1 MNSIKT
7 TMLMALLMALMVAL
21 GGAFAGHTGMT
32 VMLIIALGMNFFSY
46 WFSDRMVLSMYNA
59 QEVDR
64 QSAPELYGL
73 VEKLAGRAE
82 LPMPRVYIINEDA
95 PNAFATGRNP
105 SNAAVAVTTGL
116 MRALDY
122 NEISGVLGHELAHVK
137 HRDILI
143 STIAATMATVIS
155 YAASIAQW
163 AAIFGSGRSS
173 DDDNNGG
180 IIGLIATGGAS
191 IMVYVWFAFAGAAL
205 TSVLV
210 HRLGRTGRS
219 GVDPGRLVLAGA
231 ALSIVLSALTRA
243 LILSADATVYESF
256 RSWATGSLQGRGWES
271 LPVVGTCLVVGLLI
285 SLALAGPLDSV
296 SLGTDMATALGVNIR
311 LTWTLANAAIVV
323 LAGGATAACGP
334 IAFIGLAS
342 PHIARAVSGPN
353 HRLLLPVSAL
363 LAAVLLLLAD
373 VIGRIVVF
381 PGEIGAGVM
390 TALIGSPFF
399 IHLVRRGRVVGI

>member
-1 MNSIKT
+1 MVRT
-7 TMLMALLMALMVAL
+7 RRLVLVVALLMAALVVLLVASLAIGSRLIPTGTVMDALTNFDPGSDDQLVIRFSRLPRTLIGVLAGAAL
-21 GGAFAGHTGMT
+21 G
-32 VMLIIALGMNFFSY
+32 
-46 WFSDRMVLSMYNA
+46 
-59 QEVDR
+59 
-64 QSAPELYGL
+64 
-73 VEKLAGRAE
+73 LAGVLTQSLTRNALAE
-82 LPMPRVYIINEDA
+82 PGTLGV
-95 PNAFATGRNP
+95 NAG
-105 SNAAVAVTTGL
+105 AAV
-116 MRALDY
+116 
-122 NEISGVLGHELAHVK
+122 GV
-137 HRDILI
+137 
-143 STIAATMATVIS
+143 
-155 YAASIAQW
+155 
-163 AAIFGSGRSS
+163 
-173 DDDNNGG
+173 

-219 GVDPGRLVLAGA
+219 GVDPARLVLAGA

>member
-1 MNSIKT
+1 MART
-7 TMLMALLMALMVAL
+7 RRLVLVVALLMAALVVLLVASLAIGSRLIPTGTVMDALTNFDPGSDDQLVIRFSRLPRTLIGVLAGAAL
-21 GGAFAGHTGMT
+21 G
-32 VMLIIALGMNFFSY
+32 
-46 WFSDRMVLSMYNA
+46 
-59 QEVDR
+59 
-64 QSAPELYGL
+64 
-73 VEKLAGRAE
+73 LAGVLTQSLTRNALAE
-82 LPMPRVYIINEDA
+82 PGTLGV
-95 PNAFATGRNP
+95 NAG
-105 SNAAVAVTTGL
+105 AAV
-116 MRALDY
+116 
-122 NEISGVLGHELAHVK
+122 GV
-137 HRDILI
+137 
-143 STIAATMATVIS
+143 
-155 YAASIAQW
+155 
-163 AAIFGSGRSS
+163 
-173 DDDNNGG
+173 

-205 TSVLV
+205 TPVLV

-219 GVDPGRLVLAGA
+219 GVDPARLVLAGA
-231 ALSIVLSALTRA
+231 ALSVVLSALTRA

>member
-1 MNSIKT
+1 MART
-7 TMLMALLMALMVAL
+7 RRLVLVVALLMAALVVLLVASLAIGSRLIPTGTVMDALTNFDPGSDDQLVIRFSRLPRTLIGVLAGAAL
-21 GGAFAGHTGMT
+21 G
-32 VMLIIALGMNFFSY
+32 
-46 WFSDRMVLSMYNA
+46 
-59 QEVDR
+59 
-64 QSAPELYGL
+64 
-73 VEKLAGRAE
+73 LAGVLTQSLTRNALAE
-82 LPMPRVYIINEDA
+82 PGTLGV
-95 PNAFATGRNP
+95 NAG
-105 SNAAVAVTTGL
+105 AAV
-116 MRALDY
+116 
-122 NEISGVLGHELAHVK
+122 GV
-137 HRDILI
+137 
-143 STIAATMATVIS
+143 
-155 YAASIAQW
+155 
-163 AAIFGSGRSS
+163 
-173 DDDNNGG
+173 

-191 IMVYVWFAFAGAAL
+191 IVVYVWFASAGAAL

-219 GVDPGRLVLAGA
+219 GVDPARLVLAGA

>member
-1 MNSIKT
+1 MART
-7 TMLMALLMALMVAL
+7 RRLVLVVALLMAALVVLLVASLAIGSRLIPTGTVMDAVTNFDPGSDDQLVIRFSRLPRTLIGVLAGAAL
-21 GGAFAGHTGMT
+21 G
-32 VMLIIALGMNFFSY
+32 
-46 WFSDRMVLSMYNA
+46 
-59 QEVDR
+59 
-64 QSAPELYGL
+64 
-73 VEKLAGRAE
+73 LAGVLTQSLTRNALAE
-82 LPMPRVYIINEDA
+82 PGTLGV
-95 PNAFATGRNP
+95 NAG
-105 SNAAVAVTTGL
+105 AAV
-116 MRALDY
+116 
-122 NEISGVLGHELAHVK
+122 GV
-137 HRDILI
+137 
-143 STIAATMATVIS
+143 
-155 YAASIAQW
+155 
-163 AAIFGSGRSS
+163 
-173 DDDNNGG
+173 

-219 GVDPGRLVLAGA
+219 GVDPARLVLAGA

-296 SLGTDMATALGVNIR
+296 SLGTDMATSLGVNIR

>member
-1 MNSIKT
+1 MART
-7 TMLMALLMALMVAL
+7 RRLVLVVALLMAALVVLLVASLAIGSRLIPTGTVMDALTNFDPGSDDQLVIRFSRLPRTLIGVLAGAAL
-21 GGAFAGHTGMT
+21 G
-32 VMLIIALGMNFFSY
+32 
-46 WFSDRMVLSMYNA
+46 
-59 QEVDR
+59 
-64 QSAPELYGL
+64 
-73 VEKLAGRAE
+73 LAGVLTQSLTRNALAE
-82 LPMPRVYIINEDA
+82 PGTLGV
-95 PNAFATGRNP
+95 NAG
-105 SNAAVAVTTGL
+105 AAV
-116 MRALDY
+116 
-122 NEISGVLGHELAHVK
+122 GV
-137 HRDILI
+137 
-143 STIAATMATVIS
+143 
-155 YAASIAQW
+155 
-163 AAIFGSGRSS
+163 
-173 DDDNNGG
+173 

-191 IMVYVWFAFAGAAL
+191 IVVYVWFAFAGAAL

-219 GVDPGRLVLAGA
+219 GVDPARLVLAGA

-271 LPVVGTCLVVGLLI
+271 LPVVGACLVVGLLI

>member
-1 MNSIKT
+1 MVRT
-7 TMLMALLMALMVAL
+7 RRLVLVVALLMAALVVLLVAGLAIGSRLIPTGTVMDALTNFDPGSDDQLVIRFSRLPRTLIGVLAGAAL
-21 GGAFAGHTGMT
+21 G
-32 VMLIIALGMNFFSY
+32 
-46 WFSDRMVLSMYNA
+46 
-59 QEVDR
+59 
-64 QSAPELYGL
+64 
-73 VEKLAGRAE
+73 LAGVLTQSLTRNALAE
-82 LPMPRVYIINEDA
+82 PGTLGV
-95 PNAFATGRNP
+95 NAG
-105 SNAAVAVTTGL
+105 AAV
-116 MRALDY
+116 
-122 NEISGVLGHELAHVK
+122 GV
-137 HRDILI
+137 
-143 STIAATMATVIS
+143 
-155 YAASIAQW
+155 
-163 AAIFGSGRSS
+163 
-173 DDDNNGG
+173 

-219 GVDPGRLVLAGA
+219 GVDPARLVLAGA

-296 SLGTDMATALGVNIR
+296 SLGTDMATSLGVNIR

>member
-1 MNSIKT
+1 MART
-7 TMLMALLMALMVAL
+7 RRLVLVVALLMAALVVLLVASLAIGSRLIPTGTVMDALTNFDPGSDDQLVIRFSRLPRTLIGVLAGAAL
-21 GGAFAGHTGMT
+21 G
-32 VMLIIALGMNFFSY
+32 
-46 WFSDRMVLSMYNA
+46 
-59 QEVDR
+59 
-64 QSAPELYGL
+64 
-73 VEKLAGRAE
+73 LAGVLTQSLTRNALAE
-82 LPMPRVYIINEDA
+82 PGTLGV
-95 PNAFATGRNP
+95 NAG
-105 SNAAVAVTTGL
+105 AAV
-116 MRALDY
+116 
-122 NEISGVLGHELAHVK
+122 GV
-137 HRDILI
+137 
-143 STIAATMATVIS
+143 
-155 YAASIAQW
+155 
-163 AAIFGSGRSS
+163 
-173 DDDNNGG
+173 

-191 IMVYVWFAFAGAAL
+191 IVVYVWFAFAGAAL

-219 GVDPGRLVLAGA
+219 GVDPARLVLAGA

-296 SLGTDMATALGVNIR
+296 SLGTDMATSLGVNIR

>member
-1 MNSIKT
+1 MART
-7 TMLMALLMALMVAL
+7 RRLVLVVALLMAALVVLLVASLAIGSRLIPTGTVMDALTNFDPGSDDQLVIRFSRLPRTLIGVLAGAAL
-21 GGAFAGHTGMT
+21 G
-32 VMLIIALGMNFFSY
+32 
-46 WFSDRMVLSMYNA
+46 
-59 QEVDR
+59 
-64 QSAPELYGL
+64 
-73 VEKLAGRAE
+73 LAGVLTQSLTRNALAE
-82 LPMPRVYIINEDA
+82 PGTLGV
-95 PNAFATGRNP
+95 NAG
-105 SNAAVAVTTGL
+105 AAV
-116 MRALDY
+116 
-122 NEISGVLGHELAHVK
+122 GV
-137 HRDILI
+137 
-143 STIAATMATVIS
+143 
-155 YAASIAQW
+155 
-163 AAIFGSGRSS
+163 
-173 DDDNNGG
+173 

-210 HRLGRTGRS
+210 HRLGRTSRS
-219 GVDPGRLVLAGA
+219 GVDPARLVLAGA

-296 SLGTDMATALGVNIR
+296 SLGTDMATSLGVNIR

>member
-1 MNSIKT
+1 MART
-7 TMLMALLMALMVAL
+7 RRLVLVVALLMAALVVLLVASLAIGSRLIPTGTVMDALTNFDPGSDDQLVIRFSRLPRTLIGVLAGAAL
-21 GGAFAGHTGMT
+21 G
-32 VMLIIALGMNFFSY
+32 
-46 WFSDRMVLSMYNA
+46 
-59 QEVDR
+59 
-64 QSAPELYGL
+64 
-73 VEKLAGRAE
+73 LAGVLTQSLTRNALAE
-82 LPMPRVYIINEDA
+82 PGTLGV
-95 PNAFATGRNP
+95 NAG
-105 SNAAVAVTTGL
+105 AAV
-116 MRALDY
+116 
-122 NEISGVLGHELAHVK
+122 GV
-137 HRDILI
+137 
-143 STIAATMATVIS
+143 
-155 YAASIAQW
+155 
-163 AAIFGSGRSS
+163 
-173 DDDNNGG
+173 

-219 GVDPGRLVLAGA
+219 GVDPARLVLAGA

-243 LILSADATVYESF
+243 LILSAYATVYESF

-296 SLGTDMATALGVNIR
+296 SLGTDMATSLGVNIR

>member
-1 MNSIKT
+1 MART
-7 TMLMALLMALMVAL
+7 RRLVLVVALLMAALVVLLVASLAIGSRLIPTGTVMDALTNFDPGSDDQLVIRFSRLPRTLIGVLAGAAL
-21 GGAFAGHTGMT
+21 G
-32 VMLIIALGMNFFSY
+32 
-46 WFSDRMVLSMYNA
+46 
-59 QEVDR
+59 
-64 QSAPELYGL
+64 
-73 VEKLAGRAE
+73 LAGVLTQSLTRNALAE
-82 LPMPRVYIINEDA
+82 PGTLGV
-95 PNAFATGRNP
+95 NAG
-105 SNAAVAVTTGL
+105 AAV
-116 MRALDY
+116 
-122 NEISGVLGHELAHVK
+122 GV
-137 HRDILI
+137 
-143 STIAATMATVIS
+143 
-155 YAASIAQW
+155 
-163 AAIFGSGRSS
+163 
-173 DDDNNGG
+173 

-191 IMVYVWFAFAGAAL
+191 IVVYVWFAFAGAAL

-219 GVDPGRLVLAGA
+219 GVDPARLVLAGA

-342 PHIARAVSGPN
+342 PHVARVLGGVN
-353 HRLLLPVSAL
+353 HRRLLPLSAL

>member
-1 MNSIKT
+1 MART
-7 TMLMALLMALMVAL
+7 RRLVLVVALLMAALVVLLVASLAIGSRLIPTGTVMDALTNFDPGSDDQLVIRFSRLPRTLIGVLAGAAL
-21 GGAFAGHTGMT
+21 G
-32 VMLIIALGMNFFSY
+32 
-46 WFSDRMVLSMYNA
+46 
-59 QEVDR
+59 
-64 QSAPELYGL
+64 
-73 VEKLAGRAE
+73 LAGVLTQSLTRNALAE
-82 LPMPRVYIINEDA
+82 PGTLGV
-95 PNAFATGRNP
+95 NAG
-105 SNAAVAVTTGL
+105 AAV
-116 MRALDY
+116 
-122 NEISGVLGHELAHVK
+122 GV
-137 HRDILI
+137 
-143 STIAATMATVIS
+143 
-155 YAASIAQW
+155 
-163 AAIFGSGRSS
+163 
-173 DDDNNGG
+173 
-180 IIGLIATGGAS
+180 IIGLIAPGGAS
-191 IMVYVWFAFAGAAL
+191 IVVSVWFAFAGAAL

-219 GVDPGRLVLAGA
+219 GVDPARLVLAGA

-296 SLGTDMATALGVNIR
+296 SLGTDMATSLGVNIR

>member
-1 MNSIKT
+1 MART
-7 TMLMALLMALMVAL
+7 RRLVLVVALLMAALVVLLVASLAIGSRLIPTGTVMDALTNFDPGSDDQLVIRFSRLPRTLIGVLAGAAL
-21 GGAFAGHTGMT
+21 G
-32 VMLIIALGMNFFSY
+32 
-46 WFSDRMVLSMYNA
+46 
-59 QEVDR
+59 
-64 QSAPELYGL
+64 
-73 VEKLAGRAE
+73 LAGVLTQSLTRNALAE
-82 LPMPRVYIINEDA
+82 PGTLGV
-95 PNAFATGRNP
+95 NAG
-105 SNAAVAVTTGL
+105 AAV
-116 MRALDY
+116 
-122 NEISGVLGHELAHVK
+122 GV
-137 HRDILI
+137 
-143 STIAATMATVIS
+143 
-155 YAASIAQW
+155 
-163 AAIFGSGRSS
+163 
-173 DDDNNGG
+173 
-180 IIGLIATGGAS
+180 IIGLIATSGAS

-219 GVDPGRLVLAGA
+219 GVDPARLVLAGA

-271 LPVVGTCLVVGLLI
+271 LPVVGACLVVGLLV

>member
-1 MNSIKT
+1 MART
-7 TMLMALLMALMVAL
+7 RRLVLVVALLMAALVVLLVASLAIGSRLIPTGTVMDALTNFDPGSDDQLVIRFSRLPRTLIGVLAGAAL
-21 GGAFAGHTGMT
+21 G
-32 VMLIIALGMNFFSY
+32 
-46 WFSDRMVLSMYNA
+46 
-59 QEVDR
+59 
-64 QSAPELYGL
+64 
-73 VEKLAGRAE
+73 LAGVLTQSLTRNALAE
-82 LPMPRVYIINEDA
+82 PGTLGV
-95 PNAFATGRNP
+95 NAG
-105 SNAAVAVTTGL
+105 AAV
-116 MRALDY
+116 
-122 NEISGVLGHELAHVK
+122 GV
-137 HRDILI
+137 
-143 STIAATMATVIS
+143 
-155 YAASIAQW
+155 
-163 AAIFGSGRSS
+163 
-173 DDDNNGG
+173 

-219 GVDPGRLVLAGA
+219 GVDPARLVLAGA

-271 LPVVGTCLVVGLLI
+271 LPVVGACLVVGLLI

>member
-1 MNSIKT
+1 
-7 TMLMALLMALMVAL
+7 MARTRRLVLVVAL
-21 GGAFAGHTGMT
+21 RMAALVVLLVASLAIGSRLIPTGT
-32 VMLIIALGMNFFSY
+32 VMDALTNFDPGSDDQLVIRFSRLPRTLIGVLAGAALG
-46 WFSDRMVLSMYNA
+46 
-59 QEVDR
+59 
-64 QSAPELYGL
+64 
-73 VEKLAGRAE
+73 LAGVLTQSLTRNALAE
-82 LPMPRVYIINEDA
+82 PGTLGV
-95 PNAFATGRNP
+95 NAG
-105 SNAAVAVTTGL
+105 AAV
-116 MRALDY
+116 
-122 NEISGVLGHELAHVK
+122 GV
-137 HRDILI
+137 
-143 STIAATMATVIS
+143 
-155 YAASIAQW
+155 
-163 AAIFGSGRSS
+163 
-173 DDDNNGG
+173 

-219 GVDPGRLVLAGA
+219 GVDPARLVLAGA

-296 SLGTDMATALGVNIR
+296 SLGTDMATSLGVNIR

>member
-1 MNSIKT
+1 MART
-7 TMLMALLMALMVAL
+7 RRLVLVVALLMAALVVLLVASLAIGSRLIPTGTVMDALTNFDPGSDDQLVIRFSRLPRTLIGVLAGAAL
-21 GGAFAGHTGMT
+21 G
-32 VMLIIALGMNFFSY
+32 
-46 WFSDRMVLSMYNA
+46 
-59 QEVDR
+59 
-64 QSAPELYGL
+64 
-73 VEKLAGRAE
+73 LAGVLTQSLTRNALAE
-82 LPMPRVYIINEDA
+82 PGTLGV
-95 PNAFATGRNP
+95 NAG
-105 SNAAVAVTTGL
+105 AAV
-116 MRALDY
+116 
-122 NEISGVLGHELAHVK
+122 GV
-137 HRDILI
+137 
-143 STIAATMATVIS
+143 
-155 YAASIAQW
+155 
-163 AAIFGSGRSS
+163 
-173 DDDNNGG
+173 

-191 IMVYVWFAFAGAAL
+191 IVVYVWFAFAGAAL

-219 GVDPGRLVLAGA
+219 GVDPARLVLAGA

-399 IHLVRRGRVVGI
+399 IHLVRRGRVVGL

>member
-1 MNSIKT
+1 MART
-7 TMLMALLMALMVAL
+7 RRLVLVVALLMAALVVLLVASLAIGSRLIPTGTVMDALTNFDPGSDDQLVIRFSRLPRTLIGVLAGAAL
-21 GGAFAGHTGMT
+21 G
-32 VMLIIALGMNFFSY
+32 
-46 WFSDRMVLSMYNA
+46 
-59 QEVDR
+59 
-64 QSAPELYGL
+64 
-73 VEKLAGRAE
+73 LAGVLTQSLTRNALAE
-82 LPMPRVYIINEDA
+82 PGTLGV
-95 PNAFATGRNP
+95 NAG
-105 SNAAVAVTTGL
+105 AAV
-116 MRALDY
+116 
-122 NEISGVLGHELAHVK
+122 GV
-137 HRDILI
+137 
-143 STIAATMATVIS
+143 
-155 YAASIAQW
+155 
-163 AAIFGSGRSS
+163 
-173 DDDNNGG
+173 

-219 GVDPGRLVLAGA
+219 GVDPARLVLAGA

-271 LPVVGTCLVVGLLI
+271 LPAVGTCLVVGLLI

-296 SLGTDMATALGVNIR
+296 SLGTDMATSLGVNIR

>member
-1 MNSIKT
+1 MVRT
-7 TMLMALLMALMVAL
+7 RRLVLVVALLMAALVVLLVASLAIGSRLIPTGTVMDALTNFDPGSDDQLVIRFSRLPRTLIGVLAGAAL
-21 GGAFAGHTGMT
+21 G
-32 VMLIIALGMNFFSY
+32 
-46 WFSDRMVLSMYNA
+46 
-59 QEVDR
+59 
-64 QSAPELYGL
+64 
-73 VEKLAGRAE
+73 LAGVLTQSLTRNALAE
-82 LPMPRVYIINEDA
+82 PGTLGV
-95 PNAFATGRNP
+95 NAG
-105 SNAAVAVTTGL
+105 AAV
-116 MRALDY
+116 
-122 NEISGVLGHELAHVK
+122 GV
-137 HRDILI
+137 
-143 STIAATMATVIS
+143 
-155 YAASIAQW
+155 
-163 AAIFGSGRSS
+163 
-173 DDDNNGG
+173 

-191 IMVYVWFAFAGAAL
+191 IVVYVWFAFAGAAL

-219 GVDPGRLVLAGA
+219 GVDPARLVLAGA

-296 SLGTDMATALGVNIR
+296 SLGTDMATSLGVNIR

>member
-1 MNSIKT
+1 MART
-7 TMLMALLMALMVAL
+7 RRLVLVVALLMAALVVLLVASLAIGSRLIPTGTVMDALTNFDPGSDDQLVIRFSRLPRTLIGVLAGAAL
-21 GGAFAGHTGMT
+21 G
-32 VMLIIALGMNFFSY
+32 
-46 WFSDRMVLSMYNA
+46 
-59 QEVDR
+59 
-64 QSAPELYGL
+64 
-73 VEKLAGRAE
+73 LAGVLTQSLTRNALAE
-82 LPMPRVYIINEDA
+82 PGTLGV
-95 PNAFATGRNP
+95 NAG
-105 SNAAVAVTTGL
+105 AAV
-116 MRALDY
+116 
-122 NEISGVLGHELAHVK
+122 GV
-137 HRDILI
+137 
-143 STIAATMATVIS
+143 
-155 YAASIAQW
+155 
-163 AAIFGSGRSS
+163 
-173 DDDNNGG
+173 

-219 GVDPGRLVLAGA
+219 GVDPARLVLAGA
-231 ALSIVLSALTRA
+231 ALSVVLSALTRA

>member
-1 MNSIKT
+1 MDRT
-7 TMLMALLMALMVAL
+7 RRLVLVVALLMAALVVLLVASLAIGSRLIPTGTVMDALTNFDPGSDDQLVIRFSRLPRTLIGVLAGAAL
-21 GGAFAGHTGMT
+21 G
-32 VMLIIALGMNFFSY
+32 
-46 WFSDRMVLSMYNA
+46 
-59 QEVDR
+59 
-64 QSAPELYGL
+64 
-73 VEKLAGRAE
+73 LAGVLTQSLTRNALAE
-82 LPMPRVYIINEDA
+82 PGTLGV
-95 PNAFATGRNP
+95 NAG
-105 SNAAVAVTTGL
+105 AAV
-116 MRALDY
+116 
-122 NEISGVLGHELAHVK
+122 GV
-137 HRDILI
+137 
-143 STIAATMATVIS
+143 
-155 YAASIAQW
+155 
-163 AAIFGSGRSS
+163 
-173 DDDNNGG
+173 

-191 IMVYVWFAFAGAAL
+191 IVVYVWFAFAGAAL

-219 GVDPGRLVLAGA
+219 GVDPARLVLAGA

>member
-1 MNSIKT
+1 MART
-7 TMLMALLMALMVAL
+7 RRLVLVVALLMAALVVLLVASLAIGSRLIPTGTVMDALTNFDPGSDDQLVIRFSRLPRTLIGVLAGAAL
-21 GGAFAGHTGMT
+21 G
-32 VMLIIALGMNFFSY
+32 
-46 WFSDRMVLSMYNA
+46 
-59 QEVDR
+59 
-64 QSAPELYGL
+64 
-73 VEKLAGRAE
+73 LAGVLTQSLTRNALAE
-82 LPMPRVYIINEDA
+82 PGTLGV
-95 PNAFATGRNP
+95 NAG
-105 SNAAVAVTTGL
+105 AAV
-116 MRALDY
+116 
-122 NEISGVLGHELAHVK
+122 GV
-137 HRDILI
+137 
-143 STIAATMATVIS
+143 
-155 YAASIAQW
+155 
-163 AAIFGSGRSS
+163 
-173 DDDNNGG
+173 

-191 IMVYVWFAFAGAAL
+191 IVVYVWFAFAGAAL

-210 HRLGRTGRS
+210 HRLGRTSRS
-219 GVDPGRLVLAGA
+219 GVDPARLVLAGA

-271 LPVVGTCLVVGLLI
+271 LPVVGACLVVGLLV

>member
-1 MNSIKT
+1 MART
-7 TMLMALLMALMVAL
+7 RRLVLVVALLMAALVVLLVASLAIGSRLIPTGTVMDALTNFDPGSDDQLVIRFSRLPRTFIGVLAGAAL
-21 GGAFAGHTGMT
+21 G
-32 VMLIIALGMNFFSY
+32 
-46 WFSDRMVLSMYNA
+46 
-59 QEVDR
+59 
-64 QSAPELYGL
+64 
-73 VEKLAGRAE
+73 LAGVLTQSLTRNALAE
-82 LPMPRVYIINEDA
+82 PGTLGV
-95 PNAFATGRNP
+95 NAG
-105 SNAAVAVTTGL
+105 AAV
-116 MRALDY
+116 
-122 NEISGVLGHELAHVK
+122 GV
-137 HRDILI
+137 
-143 STIAATMATVIS
+143 
-155 YAASIAQW
+155 
-163 AAIFGSGRSS
+163 
-173 DDDNNGG
+173 

-191 IMVYVWFAFAGAAL
+191 IVVYVWFAFAGAAL

-210 HRLGRTGRS
+210 HRLGRTSRS
-219 GVDPGRLVLAGA
+219 GVDPARLVLAGA

-271 LPVVGTCLVVGLLI
+271 LLVVGTCLVVGLLI

>member
-1 MNSIKT
+1 MART
-7 TMLMALLMALMVAL
+7 RRLVLVVALLMAALVVLLVAGLAIGSRLIPIGTVMDALTNFDPGSDDQLVIRFSRLPRTLIGVLAGAAL
-21 GGAFAGHTGMT
+21 G
-32 VMLIIALGMNFFSY
+32 
-46 WFSDRMVLSMYNA
+46 
-59 QEVDR
+59 
-64 QSAPELYGL
+64 
-73 VEKLAGRAE
+73 LAGVLTQSLTRNALAE
-82 LPMPRVYIINEDA
+82 PGTLGV
-95 PNAFATGRNP
+95 NAG
-105 SNAAVAVTTGL
+105 AAV
-116 MRALDY
+116 
-122 NEISGVLGHELAHVK
+122 GV
-137 HRDILI
+137 
-143 STIAATMATVIS
+143 
-155 YAASIAQW
+155 
-163 AAIFGSGRSS
+163 
-173 DDDNNGG
+173 

-210 HRLGRTGRS
+210 HRMGRTGRS
-219 GVDPGRLVLAGA
+219 GVDPARLVLAGA

-296 SLGTDMATALGVNIR
+296 SLGTDMATSLGVNIR

>member
-1 MNSIKT
+1 MART
-7 TMLMALLMALMVAL
+7 RRLVLVVALLMAALVVLLVASLAIGSRLIPTGTVMDALTNFDPGSDDQLVIRFSRLPRTLIGVLAGAAL
-21 GGAFAGHTGMT
+21 G
-32 VMLIIALGMNFFSY
+32 
-46 WFSDRMVLSMYNA
+46 
-59 QEVDR
+59 
-64 QSAPELYGL
+64 
-73 VEKLAGRAE
+73 LAGVLTQSLTRNALAE
-82 LPMPRVYIINEDA
+82 PGTLGV
-95 PNAFATGRNP
+95 NAG
-105 SNAAVAVTTGL
+105 AAV
-116 MRALDY
+116 
-122 NEISGVLGHELAHVK
+122 GV
-137 HRDILI
+137 
-143 STIAATMATVIS
+143 
-155 YAASIAQW
+155 
-163 AAIFGSGRSS
+163 
-173 DDDNNGG
+173 

-191 IMVYVWFAFAGAAL
+191 IVVYVWFAFAGAAL

-219 GVDPGRLVLAGA
+219 GVDPARLVLAGA

-399 IHLVRRGRVVGI
+399 IHLVRRGRGVGI

>member
-1 MNSIKT
+1 MART
-7 TMLMALLMALMVAL
+7 RRLVLVVALLMAALVVLLVASLAIGSRLIPTGTVMDALTNFDPGSDDQLVIRFSRLPRTLIGVLAGAAL
-21 GGAFAGHTGMT
+21 G
-32 VMLIIALGMNFFSY
+32 
-46 WFSDRMVLSMYNA
+46 
-59 QEVDR
+59 
-64 QSAPELYGL
+64 
-73 VEKLAGRAE
+73 LAGVLTQSLTRNALAE
-82 LPMPRVYIINEDA
+82 PGTLGV
-95 PNAFATGRNP
+95 NAG
-105 SNAAVAVTTGL
+105 AAV
-116 MRALDY
+116 
-122 NEISGVLGHELAHVK
+122 GV
-137 HRDILI
+137 
-143 STIAATMATVIS
+143 
-155 YAASIAQW
+155 
-163 AAIFGSGRSS
+163 
-173 DDDNNGG
+173 

-191 IMVYVWFAFAGAAL
+191 IVVYVWFAFAGAAL

-219 GVDPGRLVLAGA
+219 GVDPARLVLAGA

-323 LAGGATAACGP
+323 LAGGDTAACGP

>member
-1 MNSIKT
+1 MART
-7 TMLMALLMALMVAL
+7 RRLVLVVALLMAALVVLLVASLAIGSRLIPTGTVMDALTNFDPGSDDQLVIRFSRLPRTLIGVLAGAAL
-21 GGAFAGHTGMT
+21 G
-32 VMLIIALGMNFFSY
+32 
-46 WFSDRMVLSMYNA
+46 
-59 QEVDR
+59 
-64 QSAPELYGL
+64 
-73 VEKLAGRAE
+73 LAGVLTQSLTRNALAE
-82 LPMPRVYIINEDA
+82 PGTLGV
-95 PNAFATGRNP
+95 NAG
-105 SNAAVAVTTGL
+105 AAV
-116 MRALDY
+116 
-122 NEISGVLGHELAHVK
+122 GV
-137 HRDILI
+137 
-143 STIAATMATVIS
+143 
-155 YAASIAQW
+155 
-163 AAIFGSGRSS
+163 
-173 DDDNNGG
+173 

-219 GVDPGRLVLAGA
+219 GVDPARLVLAGA

>member
-1 MNSIKT
+1 
-7 TMLMALLMALMVAL
+7 MAALVVLLVASLAIGSRLIPTGTVMDALTNFDPGSDDQLVIRFSRLPRTLIGVLAGAAL
-21 GGAFAGHTGMT
+21 G
-32 VMLIIALGMNFFSY
+32 
-46 WFSDRMVLSMYNA
+46 
-59 QEVDR
+59 
-64 QSAPELYGL
+64 
-73 VEKLAGRAE
+73 LAGVLTQSLTRNALAE
-82 LPMPRVYIINEDA
+82 PGTLGV
-95 PNAFATGRNP
+95 NAG
-105 SNAAVAVTTGL
+105 AAV
-116 MRALDY
+116 
-122 NEISGVLGHELAHVK
+122 GV
-137 HRDILI
+137 
-143 STIAATMATVIS
+143 
-155 YAASIAQW
+155 
-163 AAIFGSGRSS
+163 
-173 DDDNNGG
+173 

-219 GVDPGRLVLAGA
+219 GVDPARLVLAGA

>member
-1 MNSIKT
+1 MART
-7 TMLMALLMALMVAL
+7 RRLVLVVALLMAALVVLLVASLAIGSRLIPTGTVMDALTNFDPGSDDQLVIRFSRLPRTLIGVLAGAAL
-21 GGAFAGHTGMT
+21 G
-32 VMLIIALGMNFFSY
+32 
-46 WFSDRMVLSMYNA
+46 
-59 QEVDR
+59 
-64 QSAPELYGL
+64 
-73 VEKLAGRAE
+73 LAGVLTQSLTRNALAE
-82 LPMPRVYIINEDA
+82 PGTLGV
-95 PNAFATGRNP
+95 NAG
-105 SNAAVAVTTGL
+105 AAV
-116 MRALDY
+116 
-122 NEISGVLGHELAHVK
+122 GV
-137 HRDILI
+137 
-143 STIAATMATVIS
+143 
-155 YAASIAQW
+155 
-163 AAIFGSGRSS
+163 
-173 DDDNNGG
+173 

-219 GVDPGRLVLAGA
+219 GVDPARLVLAGA
-231 ALSIVLSALTRA
+231 ALSVVLSALTRA

-296 SLGTDMATALGVNIR
+296 TLGTDMATALGVNIR

>member
-1 MNSIKT
+1 MART
-7 TMLMALLMALMVAL
+7 RRLVLVVALLMAALVVLLVAGLAIGSRLIPTGTVMDALTNFDPGSDDQLVIRFSRLPRTLIGVLAGAAL
-21 GGAFAGHTGMT
+21 G
-32 VMLIIALGMNFFSY
+32 
-46 WFSDRMVLSMYNA
+46 
-59 QEVDR
+59 
-64 QSAPELYGL
+64 
-73 VEKLAGRAE
+73 LAGVLTQSLTRNALAE
-82 LPMPRVYIINEDA
+82 PGTLGV
-95 PNAFATGRNP
+95 NAG
-105 SNAAVAVTTGL
+105 AAV
-116 MRALDY
+116 
-122 NEISGVLGHELAHVK
+122 GV
-137 HRDILI
+137 
-143 STIAATMATVIS
+143 
-155 YAASIAQW
+155 
-163 AAIFGSGRSS
+163 
-173 DDDNNGG
+173 

-191 IMVYVWFAFAGAAL
+191 IVVYVWFAFAGAAL

-219 GVDPGRLVLAGA
+219 GVDPARLVLAGA

-271 LPVVGTCLVVGLLI
+271 LPVVGACLVVGLLI

>member
-1 MNSIKT
+1 MART
-7 TMLMALLMALMVAL
+7 RRLVLVVALLMAALVVLMVASL
-21 GGAFAGHTGMT
+21 AIGSRLIPTGT
-32 VMLIIALGMNFFSY
+32 VMDALTNFDPGSDDQLVIRFSRLPRTLIGVLAGAALG
-46 WFSDRMVLSMYNA
+46 
-59 QEVDR
+59 
-64 QSAPELYGL
+64 
-73 VEKLAGRAE
+73 LAGVLTQSLTRNALAE
-82 LPMPRVYIINEDA
+82 PGTLGV
-95 PNAFATGRNP
+95 NAG
-105 SNAAVAVTTGL
+105 AAV
-116 MRALDY
+116 
-122 NEISGVLGHELAHVK
+122 GV
-137 HRDILI
+137 
-143 STIAATMATVIS
+143 
-155 YAASIAQW
+155 
-163 AAIFGSGRSS
+163 
-173 DDDNNGG
+173 

-219 GVDPGRLVLAGA
+219 GVDPARLVLAGA

-296 SLGTDMATALGVNIR
+296 SLGTDMATSLGVNIR

>member
-1 MNSIKT
+1 MART
-7 TMLMALLMALMVAL
+7 RRLVLVVALLMAALVVLLVASLAIGSRLIPTGTVMDALTNFDPGSDDQLVIRFSRLPRTLIGVLAGAAL
-21 GGAFAGHTGMT
+21 G
-32 VMLIIALGMNFFSY
+32 
-46 WFSDRMVLSMYNA
+46 
-59 QEVDR
+59 
-64 QSAPELYGL
+64 
-73 VEKLAGRAE
+73 LAGVLTQSLTMNALAE
-82 LPMPRVYIINEDA
+82 PGTLGV
-95 PNAFATGRNP
+95 NAG
-105 SNAAVAVTTGL
+105 AAV
-116 MRALDY
+116 
-122 NEISGVLGHELAHVK
+122 GV
-137 HRDILI
+137 
-143 STIAATMATVIS
+143 
-155 YAASIAQW
+155 
-163 AAIFGSGRSS
+163 
-173 DDDNNGG
+173 

-219 GVDPGRLVLAGA
+219 GVDPARLVLAGA

-296 SLGTDMATALGVNIR
+296 SLGTDMATSLGVNIR

>member
-1 MNSIKT
+1 MART
-7 TMLMALLMALMVAL
+7 RRLVLVVALLMAALVVLLVASLAIGSRLIPTGTVMDALTNFDPGSDDQLVIRFSRLPRTLIGVLAGAAL
-21 GGAFAGHTGMT
+21 G
-32 VMLIIALGMNFFSY
+32 
-46 WFSDRMVLSMYNA
+46 
-59 QEVDR
+59 
-64 QSAPELYGL
+64 
-73 VEKLAGRAE
+73 LAGVLTQSLTRNALAE
-82 LPMPRVYIINEDA
+82 PGTLGV
-95 PNAFATGRNP
+95 NAG
-105 SNAAVAVTTGL
+105 AAV
-116 MRALDY
+116 
-122 NEISGVLGHELAHVK
+122 GV
-137 HRDILI
+137 
-143 STIAATMATVIS
+143 
-155 YAASIAQW
+155 
-163 AAIFGSGRSS
+163 
-173 DDDNNGG
+173 

-219 GVDPGRLVLAGA
+219 GVDPARLVLAGA

-296 SLGTDMATALGVNIR
+296 SLGTDMATSLGVNIR

-381 PGEIGAGVM
+381 PGEVGAGVM

>member
-1 MNSIKT
+1 MART
-7 TMLMALLMALMVAL
+7 RRLVLVVALLMAALVVLLVAGLAIGSRLIPTGTVMDALTNFDPGSDDQLVIRFSRLPRTLIGVLAGAAL
-21 GGAFAGHTGMT
+21 G
-32 VMLIIALGMNFFSY
+32 
-46 WFSDRMVLSMYNA
+46 
-59 QEVDR
+59 
-64 QSAPELYGL
+64 
-73 VEKLAGRAE
+73 LAGVLTQSLTRNALAE
-82 LPMPRVYIINEDA
+82 PGTLGV
-95 PNAFATGRNP
+95 NAG
-105 SNAAVAVTTGL
+105 AAV
-116 MRALDY
+116 
-122 NEISGVLGHELAHVK
+122 GV
-137 HRDILI
+137 
-143 STIAATMATVIS
+143 
-155 YAASIAQW
+155 
-163 AAIFGSGRSS
+163 
-173 DDDNNGG
+173 

-191 IMVYVWFAFAGAAL
+191 IVVYVWFAFAGAAL

-219 GVDPGRLVLAGA
+219 GVDPARLVLAGA

>member
-1 MNSIKT
+1 MART
-7 TMLMALLMALMVAL
+7 RRLVLVVALLMAALVVLLVAGLAIGSRLIPTGTVMDALTNFDPGSDDQLVIRFSRLPRTLIGVLAGAAL
-21 GGAFAGHTGMT
+21 G
-32 VMLIIALGMNFFSY
+32 
-46 WFSDRMVLSMYNA
+46 
-59 QEVDR
+59 
-64 QSAPELYGL
+64 
-73 VEKLAGRAE
+73 LAGVLTQSLTRNALAE
-82 LPMPRVYIINEDA
+82 PGTLGV
-95 PNAFATGRNP
+95 NAG
-105 SNAAVAVTTGL
+105 AAV
-116 MRALDY
+116 
-122 NEISGVLGHELAHVK
+122 GV
-137 HRDILI
+137 
-143 STIAATMATVIS
+143 
-155 YAASIAQW
+155 
-163 AAIFGSGRSS
+163 
-173 DDDNNGG
+173 

-219 GVDPGRLVLAGA
+219 GVDPARLVLAGA

-271 LPVVGTCLVVGLLI
+271 LPVVGACLVVGLLI
-285 SLALAGPLDSV
+285 SLAIAGPLDSV

>member
-1 MNSIKT
+1 MARTRRLI
-7 TMLMALLMALMVAL
+7 LVVALLMAALVVLLVAGLAIGSRLIPTGTVMDALTNFDPGSDDQLVIRFSRLPRTLIGVLAGAAL
-21 GGAFAGHTGMT
+21 G
-32 VMLIIALGMNFFSY
+32 
-46 WFSDRMVLSMYNA
+46 
-59 QEVDR
+59 
-64 QSAPELYGL
+64 
-73 VEKLAGRAE
+73 LAGVLTQSLTRNALAE
-82 LPMPRVYIINEDA
+82 PGTLGV
-95 PNAFATGRNP
+95 NAG
-105 SNAAVAVTTGL
+105 AAV
-116 MRALDY
+116 
-122 NEISGVLGHELAHVK
+122 GV
-137 HRDILI
+137 
-143 STIAATMATVIS
+143 
-155 YAASIAQW
+155 
-163 AAIFGSGRSS
+163 
-173 DDDNNGG
+173 

-219 GVDPGRLVLAGA
+219 GVDPARLVLAGA

-271 LPVVGTCLVVGLLI
+271 LPVVGACLVVGLLI

>member
-1 MNSIKT
+1 MVRT
-7 TMLMALLMALMVAL
+7 RRLVLVVALLMAALVVLLVASLAIGSRLIPTGTVMDALTNFDPGSDDQLVIRFSRLPRTLIGVLAGAAL
-21 GGAFAGHTGMT
+21 G
-32 VMLIIALGMNFFSY
+32 
-46 WFSDRMVLSMYNA
+46 
-59 QEVDR
+59 
-64 QSAPELYGL
+64 
-73 VEKLAGRAE
+73 LAGVLTQSLTRNALAE
-82 LPMPRVYIINEDA
+82 PGTLGV
-95 PNAFATGRNP
+95 NAG
-105 SNAAVAVTTGL
+105 AAV
-116 MRALDY
+116 
-122 NEISGVLGHELAHVK
+122 GV
-137 HRDILI
+137 
-143 STIAATMATVIS
+143 
-155 YAASIAQW
+155 
-163 AAIFGSGRSS
+163 
-173 DDDNNGG
+173 

-191 IMVYVWFAFAGAAL
+191 IVVYVWFAFAGAAL

-219 GVDPGRLVLAGA
+219 GVDPARLVLAGA

>member
-1 MNSIKT
+1 MART
-7 TMLMALLMALMVAL
+7 RRLVLVVALLMAALVVLLVASL
-21 GGAFAGHTGMT
+21 AIGSRLIPTGT
-32 VMLIIALGMNFFSY
+32 VMDALTNFDPGSDDQLVIRFSRLPRTLIG
-46 WFSDRMVLSMYNA
+46 V
-59 QEVDR
+59 
-64 QSAPELYGL
+64 
-73 VEKLAGRAE
+73 LAGAGLGLAGVLTQSLTRNALAE
-82 LPMPRVYIINEDA
+82 PGTLGV
-95 PNAFATGRNP
+95 NAG
-105 SNAAVAVTTGL
+105 AAV
-116 MRALDY
+116 
-122 NEISGVLGHELAHVK
+122 GV
-137 HRDILI
+137 
-143 STIAATMATVIS
+143 
-155 YAASIAQW
+155 
-163 AAIFGSGRSS
+163 
-173 DDDNNGG
+173 

-219 GVDPGRLVLAGA
+219 GVDPARLVLAGA

>member
-1 MNSIKT
+1 MART
-7 TMLMALLMALMVAL
+7 RRLVLVVALLMAALVVLLVASLAIGSRLIPTGTVMDALTNFDPGSDDQLVIRFSRLPRTLIGVLAGAAL
-21 GGAFAGHTGMT
+21 G
-32 VMLIIALGMNFFSY
+32 
-46 WFSDRMVLSMYNA
+46 
-59 QEVDR
+59 
-64 QSAPELYGL
+64 
-73 VEKLAGRAE
+73 LAGVLTQSLTRNALAE
-82 LPMPRVYIINEDA
+82 PGTLGV
-95 PNAFATGRNP
+95 NAG
-105 SNAAVAVTTGL
+105 AAV
-116 MRALDY
+116 
-122 NEISGVLGHELAHVK
+122 GV
-137 HRDILI
+137 
-143 STIAATMATVIS
+143 
-155 YAASIAQW
+155 
-163 AAIFGSGRSS
+163 
-173 DDDNNGG
+173 

-191 IMVYVWFAFAGAAL
+191 IVVYVWFAFAGAAL

-219 GVDPGRLVLAGA
+219 GVDPARLVLAGA

-390 TALIGSPFF
+390 TALIGTPFF

>member
-1 MNSIKT
+1 MART
-7 TMLMALLMALMVAL
+7 RRLVLVVALLMAALVVLLVASLAIGSRLIPTGTVMDALTNFDPGSDDQLVIRFSRLPRTLIGVLAGAAL
-21 GGAFAGHTGMT
+21 G
-32 VMLIIALGMNFFSY
+32 
-46 WFSDRMVLSMYNA
+46 
-59 QEVDR
+59 
-64 QSAPELYGL
+64 
-73 VEKLAGRAE
+73 LAGVLTQSLTRNALAE
-82 LPMPRVYIINEDA
+82 PGTLGV
-95 PNAFATGRNP
+95 NAG
-105 SNAAVAVTTGL
+105 AAV
-116 MRALDY
+116 
-122 NEISGVLGHELAHVK
+122 GV
-137 HRDILI
+137 
-143 STIAATMATVIS
+143 
-155 YAASIAQW
+155 
-163 AAIFGSGRSS
+163 
-173 DDDNNGG
+173 

-191 IMVYVWFAFAGAAL
+191 IVVYVWFAFAGAAL

-219 GVDPGRLVLAGA
+219 GVDPARLVLAGA

-271 LPVVGTCLVVGLLI
+271 LPVVGACLVVGLLV